1 MDCRRLFIT
10 GGNFPLTVPLPSAV
24 FWGQTPFEA
33 RKHWVKRGLSLKA
46 PRIWDKGARQNAKKW
61 VNFYLQYH
69 AYPGFLNSP

>member
-33 RKHWVKRGLSLKA
+33 RKHWLHRDWV
-46 PRIWDKGARQNAKKW
+46 PRVESVVADKGEAGEKQP
-61 VNFYLQYH
+61 LD
-69 AYPGFLNSP
+69 